1 MVKPTTHSAYCF
13 VSGQSDPSK
22 TPTSSKFV
30 LSIRQQPQRAKV
42 CGVKERDR
50 RPIDP
55 PPIIQIKLA
64 EPSTDKNK
72 DYLQSPYLFMCCN
85 LVHANEPEGEIVAPA
100 HRALAGTVVSSLN
113 RLKDVD
119 NSDGGFFVFGDMSA
133 RIEGRFRL
141 RFTLFELVEGQ
152 VVHVMSIAS
161 NPVTVHSSKTF
172 PGMCESTFL
181 SRSFSDQGVRIRI
194 RKDHHVKPKR
204 PVNESPDADEEEEN
218 RTSVAMHSPPSS
230 CHDGDPSDHDSS
242 HDTQPA
248 KRTKPST
255 SSSSTAAASTGSK
268 PITIASRS
276 RHHRST
282 SRYSSE
288 EASERTPPS
297 SPGPYVAFGSAPSW
311 GRHHPYRLDLSPR
324 RYEDPRYSASLR
336 FRDPYY
342 EPERPSAFYEGL
354 HIEANSRRFEHPGF
368 SRTTLVH
375 HPREI
380 RGGRPEHGYPV
391 EYAAQRERSRSF
403 GHPRYVST
411 SSIGY
416 FHHPFED
423 HGPYWVEGHPV
434 YFHGPEPP
442 PHAIALAHPP
452 SAAFNSPQGA
462 PLSHVTPTSKSSKS
476 SSRSRIIQSAR
487 HGFPAALLNDEE
499 MEDVSSDKQHDVL
512 HSRTPSMSSQHSE
525 SNFSPPHP
533 FSPSE
538 FHPPIMNYG
547 PGLLRETSSMRNT
560 RLQTP
565 TSPHAQGHHV
575 SSSSSRSS
583 LSSAGGDERIH
594 LPPIHTLST
603 HSPVTSLKSLATFPP
618 PTRAFS

>member
-85 LVHANEPEGEIVAPA
+85 LVHANEPQGEIVAPA

-152 VVHVMSIAS
+152 VVHVMSISS
-161 NPVTVHSSKTF
+161 NPVTVHSSKSF

-204 PVNESPDADEEEEN
+204 PVNETPEAGEEEES
-218 RTSVAMHSPPSS
+218 RACV
-230 CHDGDPSDHDSS
+230 
-242 HDTQPA
+242 PA
-248 KRTKPST
+248 KRTKSSTST
-255 SSSSTAAASTGSK
+255 SSSATVTDSK
-268 PITIASRS
+268 PITIASRP
-276 RHHRST
+276 RHHRSK

-288 EASERTPPS
+288 EVLERTPPS
-297 SPGPYVAFGSAPSW
+297 PPGPYIAFGSVPSW

-324 RYEDPRYSASLR
+324 RYEDPPYSASLR

-342 EPERPSAFYEGL
+342 EHDRPSAFYEGL
-354 HIEANSRRFEHPGF
+354 HIESNSRRFEHPVY
-368 SRTTLVH
+368 SRSTLVH
-375 HPREI
+375 HSRDT
-380 RGGRPEHGYPV
+380 RSGRPEHSFPV
-391 EYAAQRERSRSF
+391 EYTAQRERSRSF
-403 GHPRYVST
+403 GHPRYISA

-416 FHHPFED
+416 LHHPYEG
-423 HGPYWVEGHPV
+423 HGSYWVEGHPV

-442 PHAIALAHPP
+442 SHAISLTHPP
-452 SAAFNSPQGA
+452 TGTFASQGSS
-462 PLSHVTPTSKSSKS
+462 LSHATSSSKN
-476 SSRSRIIQSAR
+476 SRPRAAHSTR

-499 MEDVSSDKQHDVL
+499 MEDVSAAASANGKQHQDLL
-512 HSRTPSMSSQHSE
+512 HSRTPSTSSQHSE
-525 SNFSPPHP
+525 NTFSPPHS
-533 FSPSE
+533 FSQSHVPLSL
-538 FHPPIMNYG
+538 G
-547 PGLLRETSSMRNT
+547 PALMRDT
-560 RLQTP
+560 RLQAP
-565 TSPHAQGHHV
+565 TSPHSQGYHA
-575 SSSSSRSS
+575 SGNSSRSS
-583 LSSAGGDERIH
+583 LSSTGSDERIH
-594 LPPIHTLST
+594 LPPIHTLSA
-603 HSPVTSLKSLATFPP
+603 HSPVATTLKSLATF
-618 PTRAFS
+618 

>member
-13 VSGQSDPSK
+13 VSGQSDPAK
-22 TPTSSKFV
+22 TQSSKFI
-30 LSIRQQPQRAKV
+30 LSIRQQPQRAK
-42 CGVKERDR
+42 
-50 RPIDP
+50 
-55 PPIIQIKLA
+55 
-64 EPSTDKNK
+64 
-72 DYLQSPYLFMCCN
+72 
-85 LVHANEPEGEIVAPA
+85 IVAPA

-152 VVHVMSIAS
+152 VVHVMSISS

-204 PVNESPDADEEEEN
+204 PVNDTPDADEEDEN
-218 RTSVAMHSPPSS
+218 CAAVAMHSPPSS
-230 CHDGDPSDHDSS
+230 SHDGDPSDHDSG
-242 HDTQPA
+242 HDAQPA

-255 SSSSTAAASTGSK
+255 SAPSIAPTSSKSIA
-268 PITIASRS
+268 IASRS
-276 RHHRST
+276 RHQRSK

-288 EASERTPPS
+288 EVLERTPPS
-297 SPGPYVAFGSAPSW
+297 SPGPYVSFGSAPSW

-342 EPERPSAFYEGL
+342 EHDRPSAFYGGL
-354 HIEANSRRFEHPGF
+354 HIESNSRRFEHPGYP
-368 SRTTLVH
+368 RPTLVH

-380 RGGRPEHGYPV
+380 RGGRPEHGFPV

-403 GHPRYVST
+403 GHARYISA

-416 FHHPFED
+416 FHHPYEG
-423 HGPYWVEGHPV
+423 HSPYWVEGHPI

-442 PHAIALAHPP
+442 PHAIALSNPP
-452 SAAFNSPQGA
+452 SGAFASPQGSS
-462 PLSHVTPTSKSSKS
+462 LSHATPASSNSKPWVTHST
-476 SSRSRIIQSAR
+476 R

-499 MEDVSSDKQHDVL
+499 MEDVSAAASANGKQHQDVF
-512 HSRTPSMSSQHSE
+512 HSRTPSTSSQHSE
-525 SNFSPPHP
+525 KTFSPPHP
-533 FSPSE
+533 FSLPESYAPMG
-538 FHPPIMNYG
+538 HGSAAVHNA
-547 PGLLRETSSMRNT
+547 

-565 TSPHAQGHHV
+565 TSPHVQGYHA
-575 SSSSSRSS
+575 SGNSSRSS

-603 HSPVTSLKSLATFPP
+603 NSPVTTTLRSLATF
-618 PTRAFS
+618 S

>member
-13 VSGQSDPSK
+13 VSGQSDPSR
-22 TPTSSKFV
+22 TPKSSKFV

-152 VVHVMSIAS
+152 VVHVMSISS
-161 NPVTVHSSKTF
+161 NPVTVHSSKAF

-204 PVNESPDADEEEEN
+204 PVNETPDADEEEESHA
-218 RTSVAMHSPPSS
+218 SVAMHSPPSS
-230 CHDGDPSDHDSS
+230 SHDGDPSDHDSG
-242 HDTQPA
+242 HDTQPT
-248 KRTKPST
+248 KRTKHST
-255 SSSSTAAASTGSK
+255 SASSAAVTVTDSK
-268 PITIASRS
+268 PIAIDSRS
-276 RHHRST
+276 RHHLSK

-288 EASERTPPS
+288 EAFERTPPS
-297 SPGPYVAFGSAPSW
+297 PPGPYVAFGSAPSW

-342 EPERPSAFYEGL
+342 EHERPSAFYEGV
-354 HIEANSRRFEHPGF
+354 HIESNSRRFEHPG
-368 SRTTLVH
+368 
-375 HPREI
+375 
-380 RGGRPEHGYPV
+380 Y
-391 EYAAQRERSRSF
+391 SRS
-403 GHPRYVST
+403 T
-411 SSIGY
+411 
-416 FHHPFED
+416 
-423 HGPYWVEGHPV
+423 
-434 YFHGPEPP
+434 
-442 PHAIALAHPP
+442 
-452 SAAFNSPQGA
+452 
-462 PLSHVTPTSKSSKS
+462 
-476 SSRSRIIQSAR
+476 
-487 HGFPAALLNDEE
+487 
-499 MEDVSSDKQHDVL
+499 
-512 HSRTPSMSSQHSE
+512 
-525 SNFSPPHP
+525 
-533 FSPSE
+533 
-538 FHPPIMNYG
+538 
-547 PGLLRETSSMRNT
+547 LRDSCWT
-560 RLQTP
+560 
-565 TSPHAQGHHV
+565 
-575 SSSSSRSS
+575 
-583 LSSAGGDERIH
+583 I
-594 LPPIHTLST
+594 
-603 HSPVTSLKSLATFPP
+603 
-618 PTRAFS
+618 